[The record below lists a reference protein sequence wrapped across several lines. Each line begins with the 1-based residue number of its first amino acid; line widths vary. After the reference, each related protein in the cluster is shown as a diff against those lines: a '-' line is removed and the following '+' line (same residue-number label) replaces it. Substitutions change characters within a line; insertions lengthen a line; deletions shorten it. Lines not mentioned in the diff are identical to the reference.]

1 MDVHQQIAR
10 EFEQVFAQDGF
21 KRAQDRS
28 RLLETFLRR
37 EDHVS
42 VEELT
47 NDLAAAGGPTDV
59 AFVAQAL
66 EQFVHYGL
74 ATPIRGEDGQTRYEH
89 LHIGRHHDHIIC
101 VSCGRI
107 VEVACPLQDRVAD
120 LSRSTGFQA
129 VHTHLQIHG
138 ICPACVAARPARFSL
153 DQVAAGEKVRVVE
166 IGGGRAMRQRLT
178 SMGLSIGSVVRRQN
192 TNRFGPVIVSVGTT
206 RLAIGRGMAE
216 RVIVE
221 EPESTRTPPDRR
233 GEGE

>member
-1 MDVHQQIAR
+1 
-10 EFEQVFAQDGF
+10 
-21 KRAQDRS
+21 
-28 RLLETFLRR
+28 
-37 EDHVS
+37 
-42 VEELT
+42 
-47 NDLAAAGGPTDV
+47 
-59 AFVAQAL
+59 
-66 EQFVHYGL
+66 
-74 ATPIRGEDGQTRYEH
+74 
-89 LHIGRHHDHIIC
+89 
-101 VSCGRI
+101 
-107 VEVACPLQDRVAD
+107 
-120 LSRSTGFQA
+120 
-129 VHTHLQIHG
+129 
-138 ICPACVAARPARFSL
+138 VAARPARFSL